1 MLSGQFKPFKDRSS
15 MFCFFYFLLI
25 FQSMFINK
33 KMQKSA
39 FQNAC
44 AEVFWWQNSIFV
56 GTFIPLIE
64 KKHKDK
70 KIFAPIFD
78 LNFLLLL
85 FNRFFF
91 FLGNFEKWKFIK
103 SFFLKFGS
111 SINLPRVM
119 SVASKFWTQ
128 SVQPFCHLL
137 DTNKQTPRQ
146 AKYI

>member
-1 MLSGQFKPFKDRSS
+1 
-15 MFCFFYFLLI
+15 
-25 FQSMFINK
+25 MFINK
-33 KMQKSA
+33 KCRNLHFKMHVLKCFGGRTLFLSELL
-39 FQNAC
+39 F
-44 AEVFWWQNSIFV
+44 
-56 GTFIPLIE
+56 LLLK

-70 KIFAPIFD
+70 KIFEPIFD

-91 FLGNFEKWKFIK
+91 FLGDFEKWKFIK
-103 SFFLKFGS
+103 SYFLKFGS